1 MKSFK
6 KIILCLLLTC
16 TFLQTASL
24 SSIIPINLHTDTN
37 NIIFLT
43 GGGTDN
49 GHD

>member
-16 TFLQTASL
+16 TLLQTT
-24 SSIIPINLHTDTN
+24 SISTMNITPSEQNHIN
-37 NIIFLT
+37 FLT

-49 GHD
+49 GHG